1 MLVIGITGGIGSGK
15 SAATDYLA
23 AKGIRVV
30 DADQVSRQVVEPDRP
45 ALDEI
50 RTHFGDGVIQADGS
64 LDRRALREIVF
75 SDPAQRQQL
84 EAITHPAIARE
95 MLHQLRASESPYTI
109 LVSPLLLET
118 SQRQMVDRVLL
129 VDVPEQLQRERTA
142 RRDQVSE
149 EQVRQIMAAQ
159 MSREERRRKA
169 DDIVVNDDTLESL
182 YRQLDPLHQ
191 KYLQLARE
199 KDD

>member
-23 AKGIRVV
+23 SKGITVV
-30 DADQVSRQVVEPDRP
+30 DADRVSRTVVEPGRP
-45 ALDEI
+45 ALEEI
-50 RTHFGDGVIQADGS
+50 RAHFGQGVIQEDGT

-75 SDPAQRQQL
+75 ADAAERKRL

-95 MLHQLRASESPYTI
+95 MLAQIQSSTSPYTI

-129 VDVPEQLQRERTA
+129 VDVPEPLQMERTA
-142 RRDQVSE
+142 RRDQVPE
-149 EQVRQIMAAQ
+149 TQVRQIMQAQ
-159 MSREERRRKA
+159 MDRQERRRRA
-169 DDIVVNDDTLESL
+169 DDIVVNDDSLESL
-182 YRQLDPLHQ
+182 YRQLDELHE
-191 KYLQLARE
+191 KYLDMARKRDE
-199 KDD
+199 